1 MPARA
6 EQKIMQNR
14 HEKEFNSPQRKY
26 LYIENETKYLRDG
39 CSKNSW
45 NLPHQ
50 K

>member
-14 HEKEFNSPQRKY
+14 HEKEFNSSRRKD
-26 LYIENETKYLRDG
+26 IENATKYFRDG
-39 CSKNSW
+39 CSKNRG